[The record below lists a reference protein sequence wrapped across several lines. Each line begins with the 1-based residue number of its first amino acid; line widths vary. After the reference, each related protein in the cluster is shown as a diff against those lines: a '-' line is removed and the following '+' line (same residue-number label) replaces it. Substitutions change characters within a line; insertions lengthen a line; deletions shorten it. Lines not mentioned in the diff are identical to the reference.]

1 MRMEDHAIHYF
12 DNLIHSSFTVKKT
25 WEGCLCDITIKPN
38 NIDIDNWLPIQVK
51 TTLKPSK
58 DYGFKY
64 DSKYTNCLILCLCLS
79 DKKMW
84 LMKAN
89 DIHVNKKIT
98 IGLHKSKYDK
108 YFVSKENIIET
119 LFSFYNNMLLFN
131 FEKLDTP
138 ISIQQQKEKEYVKF
152 SEKKCCFLNFEY
164 PLLSGLVYDFT
175 INGFCVQEKV
185 GTIRKNRKDQIIFSL
200 QKSNGTLEGKRIFQ
214 SYKINDNDFYW
225 LNFPDKKYFYILPE
239 NILFFEGFINE
250 NSKTGSSSSSY
261 KKHITINTKNI
272 DHIKFKDFLFD
283 YENIDIN
290 KLKGL
295 FGML

>member
-1 MRMEDHAIHYF
+1 
-12 DNLIHSSFTVKKT
+12 
-25 WEGCLCDITIKPN
+25 
-38 NIDIDNWLPIQVK
+38 
-51 TTLKPSK
+51 
-58 DYGFKY
+58 
-64 DSKYTNCLILCLCLS
+64 
-79 DKKMW
+79 MW
-84 LMKAN
+84 LMKGN
-89 DIHVNKKIT
+89 DIHVTKKIS

-108 YFVSKENIIET
+108 YCVSKENIIEI

-138 ISIQQQKEKEYVKF
+138 ISIEQQKEREYVKF
-152 SEKKCCFLNFEY
+152 SEKQCYFLNFEY

-175 INGFCVQEKV
+175 INGFRVQEKV

-200 QKSNGTLEGKRIFQ
+200 QKSNGTFEGKRIFQ

-239 NILFFEGFINE
+239 NILFFEGFIND
-250 NSKTGSSSSSY
+250 NSKTGSY

-272 DHIKFKDFLFD
+272 EHINPLLRQSTESVDCPGTLSMKITPCIECPQVKQRALKIHELLFKERVKFKDFLFD